1 MLSGGGYPS
10 GKPKFDQALET
21 LNNGIATF
29 DLIVIAVYFIVV
41 LGIGLWIANKTSTSE
56 DLFLGGRTFGW
67 GIIGLSLFA
76 SNIST
81 TTLIGLSGA
90 AYSTGIVDS
99 VYEWLS
105 GIPLIIAA
113 AIFVP
118 LYIKSRITTIPEFLE
133 LRFDRRS
140 RLFFS
145 AITIF
150 TSIVVDTAGGLYAGS
165 LVLKLFF
172 PGLVLWQTCF
182 VLALVAGLYTAFGG
196 LKAVVYTDAIQ
207 AIVLIIGCSVLTYM
221 MFERMDF
228 DWNAVIA
235 SAPEGHF
242 SVVRDLDHP
251 NLPWTGLLLGVPFLG
266 FWYWSTN
273 QYIVQRVLGAK
284 DVKNARGGVMLAGFL
299 KIIPLFIMVIP
310 GAMAISLL
318 PGLENGD
325 QVLPT
330 AILTILP
337 VGMVGLVLAGLIAAI
352 MSSVDS
358 TLNSASTLVVK
369 DFIDSRGGGQQML
382 GKDELLD
389 DDYFPG
395 QDQQT
400 GNLTE
405 KQMVDYGRI
414 TTIILMIIAALW
426 APMIENFSGI
436 WSYLQQMFSIIV
448 PPVVVVFLVGVFY
461 KRGNG
466 AGAFW
471 TLVLGT
477 AIGVVLFLAGQF
489 EIWPYHFT
497 TNVGL
502 MVGVCTIIFVT
513 VSLQS
518 PEPDAKKIAD
528 LVYRRE
534 LLDSD
539 EGATGLADWRIQAVI
554 LTGIMGVLLAYF
566 W

>member
-1 MLSGGGYPS
+1 M
-10 GKPKFDQALET
+10 ET
-21 LNNGIATF
+21 ASTGIANL
-29 DLIVIAVYFIVV
+29 DLAVIVVYFIVV
-41 LGIGLWIANKTSTSE
+41 LGIGLWIASKTSTGD

-118 LYIKSRITTIPEFLE
+118 LYIKSKITTIPEFLE

-145 AITIF
+145 AVTIF

-165 LVLKLFF
+165 LVLQIFF
-172 PGLVLWQTCF
+172 PSLVLWQTCF

-207 AIVLIIGCSVLTYM
+207 AVVLIIGCSVLSYM
-221 MFERMDF
+221 MFEKMDF
-228 DWNAVIA
+228 DWGAVMA

-242 SVVRDLDHP
+242 SVVRGLDHP
-251 NLPWTGLLLGVPFLG
+251 TLPWTGLLLGVPFLG
-266 FWYWSTN
+266 FWYWTTN

-369 DFIDSRGGGQQML
+369 DFLDSGGDAAQVQGT
-382 GKDELLD
+382 LD
-389 DDYFPG
+389 DQLVSRVSAG
-395 QDQQT
+395 
-400 GNLTE
+400 GRLTE
-405 KQMVDYGRI
+405 KQVVNYGRI
-414 TTIILMIIAALW
+414 TTIILMVVAALW
-426 APMIENFSGI
+426 APMIQNFEGI
-436 WSYLQQMFSIIV
+436 WAYLQQMFSIIV

-471 TLVLGT
+471 TLVIGTGLG
-477 AIGVVLFLAGQF
+477 IVLFLLGQLGV
-489 EIWPYHFT
+489 WPFHFT

-502 MVGVCTIIFVT
+502 MVGVSTLLFIGF
-513 VSLQS
+513 SQS
-518 PEPDAKKIAD
+518 TPAQSDAEIGQ
-528 LVYRRE
+528 LIYRPG
-534 LLDSD
+534 LLDPD
-539 EGATGLADWRIQAVI
+539 EGATGLADWRVQAVI
-554 LTGIMGVLLAYF
+554 LMIIMGGLLAYF